1 MFCIF
6 FWKKNKTNEL
16 KRAREKLKL
25 WEMKLQI
32 KLLSSGVGSTNN
44 IKVFSLLYWAT
55 HSEIFLFSIIMSFK
69 FFFCHLVHKR
79 MLIKITFWNQVNRNC
94 SMIEFIFGEKLPN
107 KFGPKIIHKL
117 YFASFSL
124 LLFEKVLKFWRKW
137 LSIILL
143 S

>member
-1 MFCIF
+1 MN
-6 FWKKNKTNEL
+6 KKEQGNKL
-16 KRAREKLKL
+16 SFGK
-25 WEMKLQI
+25 MKLQI
-32 KLLSSGVGSTNN
+32 KLLSSDVGSTNN
-44 IKVFSLLYWAT
+44 MKVFSLLYWAT
-55 HSEIFLFSIIMSFK
+55 HSEIFLFSIMMSFK
-69 FFFCHLVHKR
+69 FFFCHLVLKR
-79 MLIKITFWNQVNRNC
+79 MFMKITFWNQVNRNC

-124 LLFEKVLKFWRKW
+124 LWFEKVLKFWRKW